1 MSCYENYP
9 TRLVAFNILEVL
21 AAMAVGVIIIAH
33 FGLGAAMGYAALAL
47 LAVALS
53 IAFGCTRC
61 HYYGRLCG
69 TGLGR
74 IASLIFKKRDEEEF
88 GSSFSQI
95 VSWTLVG
102 IIPVLP
108 IAAGLAALRDGIVFI
123 QLLRLGAFLSLVAAI
138 AVTHSKLVCNRCHQA
153 KEKRCSLGHL
163 GRSA

>member
-1 MSCYENYP
+1 MTCYENYP

-33 FGLGAAMGYAALAL
+33 FGLGAALAYAALAL

-53 IAFGCTRC
+53 MAFGCTRC

-74 IASLIFKKRDEEEF
+74 IAGLIFKKRDEEEF

-102 IIPVLP
+102 FILIVP
-108 IAAGLAALRDGIVFI
+108 IAAGVMALQDGVTSLH
-123 QLLRLGAFLSLVAAI
+123 LLWLGAFLGLVAAI
-138 AVTHSKLVCNRCHQA
+138 GVTHSKLVCNRCHQA
-153 KEKRCSLGHL
+153 KEKRCSLGRL